1 MIIDN
6 LEFIKNNI
14 KIPQK
19 LMGLDVSKNNL
30 GIALSDISHKIAF
43 PKLTIIRK
51 NLIQDIQKL
60 IAIISQ
66 ENVFALII
74 GLPLE
79 KNGDSKERV
88 QSTKT
93 FALNLLKQIE
103 IPIFFQDE
111 RFSTYFVENN
121 NINNNKKDVDSQASA
136 WFLQIVLDKLNLR
149 S

>member
-14 KIPQK
+14 KSNQK
-19 LMGLDVSKNNL
+19 LMALDVSKNNL

-43 PKLTIIRK
+43 PKLTIVRK
-51 NLIQDIQKL
+51 NLIPDIQQ
-60 IAIISQ
+60 IISIIKQ

-79 KNGDSKERV
+79 KNGSSKERV
-88 QSTKT
+88 QSIKT
-93 FALNLLKQIE
+93 FALNILKQIE

-121 NINNNKKDVDSQASA
+121 NLNNNKKDVDSQASA
-136 WFLQIVLDKLNLR
+136 WFLQIILDKLNLKD
-149 S
+149 